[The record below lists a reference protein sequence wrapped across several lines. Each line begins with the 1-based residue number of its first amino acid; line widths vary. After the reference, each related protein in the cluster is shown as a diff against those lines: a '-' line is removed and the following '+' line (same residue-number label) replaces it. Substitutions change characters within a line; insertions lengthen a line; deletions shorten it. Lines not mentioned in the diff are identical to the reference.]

1 MNAQLLINSLK
12 QQNNNL
18 DDLIEVLEEEK
29 FAIVQ
34 NDYTALE
41 QVILKEQKVLKTVE
55 REESNRIK
63 IVKEIAGLYSLE
75 LSSPTVDNLIEHGKS
90 YFVNEASELKKLRN
104 SIKVKLD
111 KISQTNSH
119 LKTVIEFSRNII
131 KETVLMLVG
140 PNKYKLVNKRV

>member
-12 QQNNNL
+12 QQDNNL

-34 NDYTALE
+34 NDYNALE

-63 IVKEIAGLYSLE
+63 IIKEIAGLYSLE
-75 LSSPTVDNLIEHGKS
+75 LTSPTVDDLLEHGKS
-90 YFVNEASELKKLRN
+90 YFGNEASELNKLRN
-104 SIKVKLD
+104 SIKVKLG

-119 LKTVIEFSRNII
+119 LKTVIEFSRNMI

-140 PNKYKLVNKRV
+140 PNKHKLVNKRV

>member
-41 QVILKEQKVLKTVE
+41 HVILKEQKVLKTVE
-55 REESNRIK
+55 SEESNRIK
-63 IVKEIAGLYSLE
+63 IIKEIAGLYSLE
-75 LSSPTVDNLIEHGKS
+75 LSSPSVDNILEHGKS
-90 YFVNEASELKKLRN
+90 YFGNEASELKKLRN

>member
-12 QQNNNL
+12 QQDNNL

-34 NDYTALE
+34 NDYNALE

-63 IVKEIAGLYSLE
+63 IIKEIAGLYSLE
-75 LSSPTVDNLIEHGKS
+75 LSSPTVDNLLKYGKN
-90 YFVNEASELKKLRN
+90 YFVNEASELNKLRK
-104 SIKVKLD
+104 SIKIKLG
-111 KISQTNSH
+111 KISQTNSN
-119 LKTVIEFSRNII
+119 LKSVIEFSRNMI

-140 PNKYKLVNKRV
+140 PNKHKLVNKRV

>member
-12 QQNNNL
+12 QQDNNL

-34 NDYTALE
+34 NDYNALE

-55 REESNRIK
+55 REESNRVK
-63 IVKEIAGLYSLE
+63 IIKEIAGLYSLE
-75 LSSPTVDNLIEHGKS
+75 LLSPTVDNLLKHGKS
-90 YFVNEASELKKLRN
+90 YFVNEASELNKLRN
-104 SIKVKLD
+104 SIKVKLG

-119 LKTVIEFSRNII
+119 LKTVIEFSRNMI

-140 PNKYKLVNKRV
+140 PNKHKLVNKRV

>member
-1 MNAQLLINSLK
+1 MNAQLLINSLT
-12 QQNNNL
+12 QQDNNL

-63 IVKEIAGLYSLE
+63 IIKEIAGLYSLE
-75 LSSPTVDNLIEHGKS
+75 LSSPTVDNLLKYGKN
-90 YFVNEASELKKLRN
+90 YFVNEASELNKLRK
-104 SIKVKLD
+104 SIKIKLG
-111 KISQTNSH
+111 KISQTNSN
-119 LKTVIEFSRNII
+119 LKSVIEFSRNMI

-140 PNKYKLVNKRV
+140 PNKHKLVNKRV

>member
-41 QVILKEQKVLKTVE
+41 HVILKEQKVLKTVE
-55 REESNRIK
+55 SEESNRIK
-63 IVKEIAGLYSLE
+63 IIKEIAGLYSLE
-75 LSSPTVDNLIEHGKS
+75 LSSPSVDNILEHGKS
-90 YFVNEASELKKLRN
+90 YFGNEASELKKLRN
-104 SIKVKLD
+104 SIKVKLG